1 MKSAIRYPAFG
12 VFLTLSLGSVAFAQS
27 PSAPDVV
34 HFVSSG
40 AFPSP
45 LANHD
50 ITSAIGAFTEVEK
63 KFHTKIDVNDMAN
76 GPTAMAALLGGSV
89 DFLVTSGNAFSRAA
103 VQGQPVVAVMMLSQG
118 FTGTM
123 IAPKKL
129 ESRGTGLAALKKWNG
144 GTWGVASVGGIAEFG
159 ARRAAEDAGLTWT
172 DQNVVYTGSSQASA
186 AGVAAERLDIGG
198 PDDWTSATV
207 VANDQAF
214 VVINL
219 SDLKGDT
226 DWDKM
231 IGWVL
236 AVRKETAEKYPD
248 LTKAMV
254 EAELKGLLRSQQ
266 LKHNASAALALY
278 TNEGKNVSPKAFA
291 IYWALNVP
299 SYESVTGFITPAAMQ
314 ASTGILRA
322 LNAIKPDQE
331 LPPQAFDNSFVQAAY
346 KDLNLPLP
354 KSE

>member
-1 MKSAIRYPAFG
+1 MKTAIRNSVFG
-12 VFLTLSLGSVAFAQS
+12 VFLTMSLGSVAFAQA
-27 PSAPDVV
+27 PAAPDVV

-50 ITSAIGAFTEVEK
+50 ITSAIGAFADVEK
-63 KFHTKIDVNDMAN
+63 KFNTKIDVNDMAN

-129 ESRGTGLAALKKWNG
+129 ASRGSGLANLKKWNA

-159 ARRAAEDAGLTWT
+159 AKRAAEDAGLKWA

-219 SDLKGDT
+219 SDLKGDV

-236 AVRKETAEKYPD
+236 AARKDTVEKYPE

-254 EAELKGLLRSQQ
+254 EAELKGLLKSKE
-266 LKHNASAALALY
+266 LKHNAPAALKLY
-278 TNEGKNVSPKAFA
+278 TDEGKDVSAKAFA

-299 SYESVTGFITPAAMQ
+299 SYESVTGFITPTAIQ

-322 LNAIKPDQE
+322 LNAIQPDQQ
-331 LPPQAFDNSFVQAAY
+331 LPTDAFDNSFVQAAY
-346 KDLNLPLP
+346 KDMNLPLP
-354 KSE
+354 K